1 MSNTSTPITVPVEL
15 DTTKLDRYLQHIK
28 EERELER
35 EENLYKKLPLLIR
48 EIILDA
54 ILPLPTCKGLVEREI
69 EEKLSKKEPSKSSKN
84 PTNNNKKKKTPPK
97 TNTEVLDKVSEAT
110 KIIEDFEE
118 TTALKKEDLK
128 EVKEQNKKTTEELEA
143 TMYDLFKEEKPK
155 KRKKKKK

>member
-54 ILPLPTCKGLVEREI
+54 TLPLPTCKDLVEREI
-69 EEKLSKKEPSKSSKN
+69 EEIKKITNAECESALEMFKKRNQVSKN
-84 PTNNNKKKKTPPK
+84 
-97 TNTEVLDKVSEAT
+97 
-110 KIIEDFEE
+110 
-118 TTALKKEDLK
+118 
-128 EVKEQNKKTTEELEA
+128 
-143 TMYDLFKEEKPK
+143 
-155 KRKKKKK
+155 

>member
-54 ILPLPTCKGLVEREI
+54 TLPLPTCKDLVEREI
-69 EEKLSKKEPSKSSKN
+69 EEIKKITNAECETALEMFKKRNQVSKN
-84 PTNNNKKKKTPPK
+84 
-97 TNTEVLDKVSEAT
+97 
-110 KIIEDFEE
+110 
-118 TTALKKEDLK
+118 
-128 EVKEQNKKTTEELEA
+128 
-143 TMYDLFKEEKPK
+143 
-155 KRKKKKK
+155 